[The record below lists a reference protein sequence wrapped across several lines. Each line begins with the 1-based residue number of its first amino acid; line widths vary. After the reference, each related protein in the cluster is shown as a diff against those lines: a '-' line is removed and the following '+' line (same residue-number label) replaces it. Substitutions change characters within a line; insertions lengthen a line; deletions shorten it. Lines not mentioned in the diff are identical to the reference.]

1 MKKRLLCLVTAA
13 AAAFQLSA
21 CSVLDKEYVSIHD
34 YMPSEQEQNL
44 TGGRLT
50 VHSFNALKSALLSMA
65 YEGRTEGSIAF
76 DSTYEGDAAEDLE
89 NACWAVRT
97 EDALCAYCVEN
108 ISYDFNKIVTINEA
122 DIKIS
127 YSKVSVNPKQIVY
140 LGFSSEAEAAILSA
154 MQKGTQTLTL
164 LVGRSGFSAED
175 MAAQVTKAYRD
186 NPTVVPKKPEAIV
199 NVFSGA
205 GTQRLYEIQID
216 YGMSNVQLIRCRRQ
230 LEEFKPFADL
240 DRPDASE
247 VERAYVACRYLVENC
262 RILEDGEAK
271 EAGSAYSALI
281 KREADSEGLAFG
293 YMELCRQL
301 GVDCRIVYGQHDWKE
316 HCWNIVRIDD
326 SYYHVDITQC
336 AKGGPALG
344 FMQNDETFWG
354 MYRWDVAAY
363 PKCTGSNTFFDFFP
377 PSMIDS
383 VPAAADNT
391 EKQEKPEK

>member
-1 MKKRLLCLVTAA
+1 MKKRLLCLVAAA

-50 VHSFNALKSALLSMA
+50 VHSFSALKSALLSMA

-76 DSTYEGDAAEDLE
+76 DSSYEGDAAEDLE

-122 DIKIS
+122 NIKIS
-127 YSKVSVNPKQIVY
+127 YSKVTVSPKQIVY

-186 NPTVVPKKPEAIV
+186 NPTVVPKKPKAIV

-230 LEEFKPFADL
+230 LE
-240 DRPDASE
+240 
-247 VERAYVACRYLVENC
+247 
-262 RILEDGEAK
+262 
-271 EAGSAYSALI
+271 
-281 KREADSEGLAFG
+281 
-293 YMELCRQL
+293 
-301 GVDCRIVYGQHDWKE
+301 
-316 HCWNIVRIDD
+316 
-326 SYYHVDITQC
+326 
-336 AKGGPALG
+336 
-344 FMQNDETFWG
+344 
-354 MYRWDVAAY
+354 
-363 PKCTGSNTFFDFFP
+363 
-377 PSMIDS
+377 
-383 VPAAADNT
+383 
-391 EKQEKPEK
+391 